1 VLWGE
6 NDFVIDAGAADRYER
21 LIPNSRKVLFADT
34 GHVPMVERPAR
45 FNAVLEAFLS
55 E

>member
-1 VLWGE
+1 M
-6 NDFVIDAGAADRYER
+6 
-21 LIPNSRKVLFADT
+21 IPNSRKVVLADT

-45 FNAVLEAFLS
+45 FNAILEEFLA